1 MISSH
6 PRYTSDV
13 STDPDKIQWTQ
24 KRTWLNW
31 SSSIILELYSSI
43 TSGWTSWKDDDLLYM
58 TPSVL
63 IGSIFNRRVL
73 VPRNDPARFYS
84 MHHDKDTLEAHRYRC
99 KYFPD
104 DPNKMYEATCNWI
117 ATGSKD
123 EDAMGLSMG
132 GRYYKRRLNGVE
144 EGDLEDM
151 GRETEDGVE
160 LESHSDVL
168 AASLYLRMRSRIKGV
183 GGKKNKENISDEKV
197 ARKKWRCGE
206 TFPQSLEK
214 MKDGGLEKVVSWN
227 GVEGVGI
234 A

>member
-13 STDPDKIQWTQ
+13 STDPDKIRWTQ

-43 TSGWTSWKDDDLLYM
+43 ASGWTSWKDDDLLCM

-73 VPRNDPARFYS
+73 VPRNDPARFHS
-84 MHHDKDTLEAHRYRC
+84 MHVCETYRC

-117 ATGSKD
+117 TTGSKD
-123 EDAMGLSMG
+123 EDAMGLSIG
-132 GRYYKRRLNGVE
+132 GRYYKRRPDGME

-151 GRETEDGVE
+151 GRKTEDGVE
-160 LESHSDVL
+160 LESH
-168 AASLYLRMRSRIKGV
+168 RICTTLPN
-183 GGKKNKENISDEKV
+183 GGNGSFQ
-197 ARKKWRCGE
+197 E

-214 MKDGGLEKVVSWN
+214 MKDSGLEKVVSWN